1 MKPLQLNLS
10 QVGSEVEVSIGH
22 VVERLFNLASSTFP
36 THLLPYSSQ
45 QPAMSLETLIYRPLL
60 LLIHTTDLLLNI
72 PSLIHSSTQR
82 TPNRPEKG
90 AVPRHVAFSFVT
102 PDHSDEAVE
111 MLKDVVRDLAAWA
124 AEVGVEEVSLWSEDG
139 ESLVSSSRL
148 RLSANQVW
156 VVGLFDDGV
165 IEK

>member
-10 QVGSEVEVSIGH
+10 EVGSEVEVSIGH
-22 VVERLFNLASSTFP
+22 VVERLFNLASSTFFP
-36 THLLPYSSQ
+36 YLLPYSSQ

-60 LLIHTTDLLLNI
+60 LLIHTTDLLLHI
-72 PSLIHSSTQR
+72 PSLIHSSTQS
-82 TPNRPEKG
+82 TPNREKG

-111 MLKDVVRDLAAWA
+111 MLKDVVRDIAAWA

-139 ESLVSSSRL
+139 ESLVSS
-148 RLSANQVW
+148 
-156 VVGLFDDGV
+156 
-165 IEK
+165 